1 MKKVLIADSH
11 PLFRDFLKQKLSEDQ
26 IEVITTQ
33 ENRDIYTKVLGTLPN
48 LIILDMEEDNA
59 MEMEFL
65 EKKIQDSN
73 CADIPV
79 IITGPKQDRSNIA
92 AFAKYGVIKYFEKPV
107 QFDMFFKSIGTVVRV
122 PLSMDT
128 TPCILDLHRNNN
140 LIFIELAL
148 G

>member
-33 ENRDIYTKVLGTLPN
+33 ENRDIYTKVLSTLPN
-48 LIILDMEEDNA
+48 LIILDMEDDNT

-79 IITGPKQDRSNIA
+79 IITGPK
-92 AFAKYGVIKYFEKPV
+92 
-107 QFDMFFKSIGTVVRV
+107 
-122 PLSMDT
+122 
-128 TPCILDLHRNNN
+128 
-140 LIFIELAL
+140 
-148 G
+148 

>member
-92 AFAKYGVIKYFEKPV
+92 AYAKYGVIKYFEKPV
-107 QFDMFFKSIGTVVRV
+107 NWNCSSCSSFNGHNTLYS
-122 PLSMDT
+122 
-128 TPCILDLHRNNN
+128 
-140 LIFIELAL
+140 
-148 G
+148 